1 MTILER
7 PRQKAGNTLSTRTGT
22 TLRNYVMDTQVH
34 GALHVCCTQQ
44 CKSREANTV
53 SCPIMLTVQKGTALW
68 RRQNRMPLHNCC
80 NSCHLSMDK
89 AYTALLC
96 LSTSSSLMS
105 SEGRKAPL
113 FPFYRAGKAETMGPA
128 DRHKP
133 QAVWQVFSEV
143 PASSHL
149 TLEAPK
155 YQFSRPPQHLEGI
168 FCAARTVCL
177 DKVGNLSKHLSIR
190 FKRTRRQE
198 TRHQWREASAD
209 CMPFLISVIVLTT
222 LLSHRASSCSV
233 SQAQRVLIIPGIAEE
248 FQEKEVTLCLTGLW
262 ADYEN
267 APQGSRKVGLESP
280 FCPGDVNMMSHR
292 SAPQHQRPSALW
304 PSNDFIT
311 CIYRNK
317 TTACRSPRSYN
328 GIFNRPA
335 SCSQEMSELVG
346 TEWQPGRQCFF

>member
-1 MTILER
+1 M
-7 PRQKAGNTLSTRTGT
+7 
-22 TLRNYVMDTQVH
+22 
-34 GALHVCCTQQ
+34 QQ
-44 CKSREANTV
+44 CKSCEANTA
-53 SCPIMLTVQKGTALW
+53 SCPITLTVQKGTALW

-89 AYTALLC
+89 ARTALLC
-96 LSTSSSLMS
+96 LSTSSPLMS

-128 DRHKP
+128 ERHKP

-143 PASSHL
+143 PVSSHL

-155 YQFSRPPQHLEGI
+155 YQYFHPNSTLKISSVLQEQS
-168 FCAARTVCL
+168 VW
-177 DKVGNLSKHLSIR
+177 
-190 FKRTRRQE
+190 RTRLVTSASTSVSGSEAPEDKKQDIGGE
-198 TRHQWREASAD
+198 KHQQTA

-262 ADYEN
+262 ADCEN

-280 FCPGDVNMMSHR
+280 FCPGDASMMSHC

-304 PSNDFIT
+304 PSNDLHCKHLQEQNNSLQVSQILCYLQQASFLLS
-311 CIYRNK
+311 RDVR
-317 TTACRSPRSYN
+317 AC
-328 GIFNRPA
+328 GNRVA
-335 SCSQEMSELVG
+335 ARKALLLLEQHLQHAFQD
-346 TEWQPGRQCFF
+346 QPNQKNSFC